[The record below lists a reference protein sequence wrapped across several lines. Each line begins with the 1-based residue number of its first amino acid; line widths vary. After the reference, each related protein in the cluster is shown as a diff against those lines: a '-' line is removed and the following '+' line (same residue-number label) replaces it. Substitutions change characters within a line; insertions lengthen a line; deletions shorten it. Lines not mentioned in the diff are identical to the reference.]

1 MSFHDDIDESL
12 RNFDI
17 VGRHLFAL
25 AQQLS
30 EDQRA
35 LVLQAL
41 DQCGAL
47 LREELTPAAYRAA
60 RSSGL
65 FTEERRTI
73 RMPDGT
79 YQRVAVLVLSQLG
92 RSIAL
97 LLQRMADP
105 SSGGD
110 VS

>member
-35 LVLQAL
+35 LVLLAL
-41 DQCGAL
+41 MV
-47 LREELTPAAYRAA
+47 RI
-60 RSSGL
+60 SG
-65 FTEERRTI
+65 
-73 RMPDGT
+73 
-79 YQRVAVLVLSQLG
+79 
-92 RSIAL
+92 
-97 LLQRMADP
+97 
-105 SSGGD
+105 
-110 VS
+110 